1 MIVKEF
7 SDQANDRFGLNERE
21 KAHQASIRALARDSL
36 VPLCERADDGR
47 VNRDLVSEMGRLGL
61 LEYLFPKVEG
71 DGYQGSS
78 KALELC
84 LIREALAYVSTEC
97 ETAFALQGLGGYPIL
112 RYGARKVQDTWIPAI
127 TSGSAVAA
135 FALSE
140 AGAGSD
146 AGSLALHAVP
156 DGQGWRLTGEK
167 TWISNAPEADVYTV
181 FARTETGAGPRG
193 ITAFAV
199 PGQRKGLSGTH
210 IDLLAPHPI
219 GSLVF
224 EGVRVEEHEML
235 GEFNQGFQV
244 AMRTLDLFRPS
255 VGAFAIGMGQ
265 AGLEEAIKYSSTRM
279 AFGNSLVSLQSVSH
293 SLAKMAMNLEA
304 ARLLV
309 YRAAIA
315 YDMGLERSEVTKMSA
330 MAKLYA
336 TEAAQDVID
345 HAVQICGARGLVRG
359 HLLEH
364 LLREVRATRI
374 YEGASEV
381 QLDIISRS
389 LMSVVDS
396 GATGIPSD

>member
-1 MIVKEF
+1 
-7 SDQANDRFGLNERE
+7 
-21 KAHQASIRALARDSL
+21 
-36 VPLCERADDGR
+36 
-47 VNRDLVSEMGRLGL
+47 
-61 LEYLFPKVEG
+61 
-71 DGYQGSS
+71 
-78 KALELC
+78 
-84 LIREALAYVSTEC
+84 
-97 ETAFALQGLGGYPIL
+97 
-112 RYGARKVQDTWIPAI
+112 
-127 TSGSAVAA
+127 
-135 FALSE
+135 
-140 AGAGSD
+140 
-146 AGSLALHAVP
+146 
-156 DGQGWRLTGEK
+156 
-167 TWISNAPEADVYTV
+167 
-181 FARTETGAGPRG
+181 
-193 ITAFAV
+193 
-199 PGQRKGLSGTH
+199 
-210 IDLLAPHPI
+210 
-219 GSLVF
+219 
-224 EGVRVEEHEML
+224 ML

>member
-1 MIVKEF
+1 MKEF
-7 SDQANDRFGLNERE
+7 SDQASDRFGLSEPE
-21 KAHQASIRALARDSL
+21 KAHQASIRAMARDSL
-36 VPLCERADDGR
+36 IPLCERADDRR
-47 VNRDLVSEMGRLGL
+47 VNRELVSEMGRLGL

-71 DGYQGSS
+71 DSYQGSS
-78 KALELC
+78 SALELC
-84 LIREALAYVSTEC
+84 LIREALASVSTGS

-127 TSGSAVAA
+127 ASGSAVAA

-146 AGSLALHAVP
+146 AGSLALRAVP
-156 DGQGWRLTGEK
+156 DGQGWRLIGEK

-224 EGVRVEEHEML
+224 EEVRVEEDEML
-235 GEFNQGFQV
+235 GELNQGFKV

-279 AFGNSLVSLQSVSH
+279 VFGNSLVSFQSVSH

-309 YRAAIA
+309 YRAAVA
-315 YDMGLERSEVTKMSA
+315 YDMGLERHEVTKMSA

-336 TEAAQDVID
+336 TEAAQDAID

-359 HLLEH
+359 HPLEH

-389 LMSVVDS
+389 LWSVVDS
-396 GATGIPSD
+396 GATGVPSD